1 MPSLSERIS
10 EATKVAMKA
19 REKERVAA
27 LRLIHS
33 EIRKVEIDKRITL
46 DDAGVVTV
54 LNRMLKQRK
63 DSITQFEQAGRTDL
77 AAAEQCEVNV
87 IGEFMPQP
95 LDEAELL
102 ALIADATAGL
112 TNMQQMGQAMA
123 KLKPVIEGRA
133 DMGRVSGLVKA
144 ALSKA

>member
-19 REKERVAA
+19 REKERVSA

-63 DSITQFEQAGRTDL
+63 DSITQFEQAGRNDL
-77 AAAEQCEVNV
+77 ALAEQFEVDV
-87 IGEFMPQP
+87 IGEFMPKP
-95 LDEAELL
+95 LEEAELQ

-112 TNMQQMGQAMA
+112 TGMQQMGQTMA
-123 KLKPVIEGRA
+123 KLKPLIEGRA

-144 ALSKA
+144 ALTRT